1 MRGVTS
7 GSNIS
12 FYFFG
17 LPMNNVADRN
27 QASTRRTAATATDL
41 VSLAAPVFD
50 LILRIKAGFV
60 TPSTELRPQIAAML
74 QKFEERTA
82 RFGYHDKVVRL
93 AKFALAAFVDETV
106 LTNKFPLREEW
117 EKYPLQLEYFGEHL
131 AGNKF
136 FERLEAMHKQIDVA
150 ADAIE
155 VYYVC
160 LLLGF
165 KGKYAI
171 YGENELTDII
181 RRTAELLQGAGRLR
195 QIDLSA
201 RAFANDQPELPK
213 KHPFLPVW
221 AKIAASVGLVLAI
234 VFYLSLLLISRSNL
248 NGALEK
254 LLF

>member
-1 MRGVTS
+1 MTNAPERRSQATS
-7 GSNIS
+7 S
-12 FYFFG
+12 
-17 LPMNNVADRN
+17 
-27 QASTRRTAATATDL
+27 RTQTATDL

-74 QKFEERTA
+74 QKFEERAT
-82 RFGYHDKVVRL
+82 RFGYHEKVMRL

-136 FERLEAMHKQIDVA
+136 FDRLEAMLKQAENA

-165 KGKYAI
+165 KGKYAV
-171 YGENELTDII
+171 YGQDELENVI
-181 RRTAELLQGAGRLR
+181 RRTAETLQRIGRLKH
-195 QIDLSA
+195 IELSPN
-201 RAFANDQPELPK
+201 AFVKDQPEPPK
-213 KHPFLPVW
+213 KYPFLPAW
-221 AKIAASVGLVLAI
+221 AKAVAGAGLVLSI
-234 VFYLSLLLISRSNL
+234 LIYFV
-248 NGALEK
+248 
-254 LLF
+254 LLFVMRSSMLDALKKLEF

>member
-1 MRGVTS
+1 MSSVVERTQSV
-7 GSNIS
+7 N
-12 FYFFG
+12 
-17 LPMNNVADRN
+17 
-27 QASTRRTAATATDL
+27 RRTQSATDL
-41 VSLAAPVFD
+41 VSLAAPAFD

-74 QKFEERTA
+74 QKFEERAA
-82 RFGYHDKVVRL
+82 RFGYHEKVTRL
-93 AKFALAAFVDETV
+93 AKFALAAFVDEIV

-136 FERLEAMHKQIDVA
+136 FDRLEAMLKQMDAA

-171 YGENELTDII
+171 YGADELENTI
-181 RRTAELLQGAGRLR
+181 RRTAEALQLGGRLKH
-195 QIDLSA
+195 IDLA
-201 RAFANDQPELPK
+201 PHAFVEDQPEPPK
-213 KHPFLPVW
+213 KHLFLPTW
-221 AKIAASVGLVLAI
+221 AKIIAGLGLILSVI
-234 VFYLSLLLISRSNL
+234 VYFALLLVAR
-248 NGALEK
+248 NGVLDALKK
-254 LLF
+254 LEF

>member
-1 MRGVTS
+1 MSSRLESRT
-7 GSNIS
+7 
-12 FYFFG
+12 
-17 LPMNNVADRN
+17 PVANRRATG
-27 QASTRRTAATATDL
+27 ASEAAADL

-60 TPSTELRPQIAAML
+60 TPSTELRPQISAML
-74 QKFEERTA
+74 AKFEERA
-82 RFGYHDKVVRL
+82 GRFSYHEKVVRL
-93 AKFALAAFVDETV
+93 AKFALAAFVDEIV

-136 FERLEAMHKQIDVA
+136 FERLEAMLKQIDVA

-171 YGENELTDII
+171 YGENELTETI
-181 RRTAELLQGAGRLR
+181 RRTAEALQSAGRLR
-195 QIDLSA
+195 EIDLA
-201 RAFANDQPELPK
+201 PHAFQQDQPEIPK

-221 AKIAASVGLVLAI
+221 AKIAASISLVLAI
-234 VFYLSLLLISRSNL
+234 VIYLSLLLVSRSNL
-248 NGALEK
+248 NAALEK